1 MGSAALAAAVP
12 YLGKVTWICHKGQ
25 GSTIKNKYIYIGD
38 CEICELLQ
46 WWLVVLQGLPTPGDG
61 PFFKVKPSNQ
71 VVVEGRMQVK
81 A

>member
-1 MGSAALAAAVP
+1 MGSAALSAAVP
-12 YLGKVTWICHKGQ
+12 DLGKVAWISHKGQ
-25 GSTIKNKYIYIGD
+25 GSTIKKKIYKGD

-46 WWLVVLQGLPTPGDG
+46 WWLVVFQGLSAPGDG